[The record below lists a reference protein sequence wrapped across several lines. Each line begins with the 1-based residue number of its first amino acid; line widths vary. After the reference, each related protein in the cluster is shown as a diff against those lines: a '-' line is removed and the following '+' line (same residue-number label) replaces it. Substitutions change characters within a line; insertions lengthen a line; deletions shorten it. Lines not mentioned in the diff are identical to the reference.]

1 MKKNPGKDSARE
13 FSTTPMD
20 ADIEKYILKLYVAD
34 MTPQSVRAIANA
46 KQICEENLAGC
57 YRLEVIDLY
66 QQPHLAKDE
75 QITAVPALIKTLPL
89 PARRVVGDLSDAP
102 RVLLGLDLPS
112 KTT

>member
-1 MKKNPGKDSARE
+1 MKKNPVKDPSRE
-13 FSTTPMD
+13 NGEVPAD
-20 ADIEKYILKLYVAD
+20 ADIKKYVLKLYVAD
-34 MTPQSVRAIANA
+34 MTPGSVRAIANA

-89 PARRVVGDLSDAP
+89 PVRRVVGDLSDAV
-102 RVLLGLDLPS
+102 RVLAGLDLPR